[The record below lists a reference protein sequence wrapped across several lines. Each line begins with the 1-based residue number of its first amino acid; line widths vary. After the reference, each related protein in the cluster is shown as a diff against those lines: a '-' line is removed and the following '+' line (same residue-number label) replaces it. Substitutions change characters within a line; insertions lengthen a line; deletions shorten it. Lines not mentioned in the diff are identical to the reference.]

1 MTDCAQQT
9 FAFQALGSRRVEANF
24 AGGHLSSDG
33 GMVFLRELEKRHGLI
48 GRLARCFRDERNEEL
63 IEHSVESLLGQRLM
77 GLAAGYED
85 LNDHDRLRLDPLLA
99 MVCGKPD
106 VLGRKRRREGDRGK
120 ALAGKATLNRLEL
133 SALGGDGRY
142 KKIVAEER
150 AIATLLIKEGLA
162 RIPRKS
168 RWVVLDFDATDDPLH
183 GAQEGR
189 FFHGYYGHYC
199 FLPLY
204 CFCGNIPL
212 WAQLRTS
219 DRDASAGTVEALER
233 ILPAI
238 RRRFGRRTKVLVRG
252 DSGFAREAIMS
263 WCENQPNVFYCL
275 GLARNKRLQQA
286 LAPSFER
293 LGEAAAGEAEPIR
306 VYHDFE
312 YKTLDSWSRPRRV
325 VGKAEY
331 CGDKPNP
338 RFIVTNLP
346 AGQREAA
353 VLYEKTY
360 CARGAMENQ
369 IKAQQ
374 LDLFADRTSCTPL
387 AANQLRLW
395 FSAFAHLMLETLR
408 AEVLRGTPLA
418 TATIGQIRLRFLKL
432 GARVKV
438 SCRRILI
445 EWCSACANPQDYRRA
460 HLNLSG

>member
-33 GMVFLRELEKRHGLI
+33 GMLFLRDLEKRHGLI
-48 GRLARCFRDERNEEL
+48 ARLARCFHDARSADL
-63 IEHSVESLLGQRLM
+63 IEHSVQSLLGQRLM

-99 MVCGKPD
+99 MVCGKSD
-106 VLGRKRRREGDRGK
+106 VLGQKRRREADRGK

-142 KKIVAEER
+142 KKIVADEK
-150 AIATLLIKEGLA
+150 AISALLIREGLA

-168 RWVVLDFDATDDPLH
+168 RWLILDFDATDDRLH

-212 WAQLRTS
+212 WAQLRSS
-219 DRDASAGTVEALER
+219 DRDASAGTVEALEK

-238 RRRFGRRTKVLVRG
+238 RRRFGRKVKVLVRA

-263 WCENQPNVFYCL
+263 WCENQTNVYYCL
-275 GLARNKRLQQA
+275 GLARNKRLQEA
-286 LAPSFER
+286 LAPSFAR
-293 LGEAAAGEAEPIR
+293 LEETASGEEAPR
-306 VYHDFE
+306 RMYHDFT
-312 YKTLDSWSRPRRV
+312 YKTRESWSRSRRV

-346 AGQREAA
+346 AQMHEAA
-353 VLYEKTY
+353 ALYEKTY

-408 AEVLRGTPLA
+408 AEVLRGTSLA

-432 GARVKV
+432 AARVKV

-445 EWCSACANPQDYRRA
+445 EWCSACPNPQDFQRA
-460 HLNLSG
+460 HRNLSG